1 MTTRIL
7 FALFIVS
14 SFSACGGDTV
24 TTPESPA
31 LERGLREVGNLSKP
45 RYWHAAT
52 LLQDGRVLIA
62 GGLAEPPTGREHP
75 APVVPV
81 VLGQRPGRLASAEIF
96 DPETG
101 TSSPTGSMTVSRY
114 SDHGILLPDGR
125 VLFVP
130 TFGHFP
136 FEMYDFHSARFDFV
150 TILHPGISI
159 QTTSP
164 LANGKVFLTTTKLAG
179 VLDPATGTI
188 SAIIWMDH
196 PRFGHTAT
204 VMKDGRVLIVG
215 GKLVKGDGGLVGRNL
230 IYDPSSEAFSE
241 AGNLKFDRVH
251 HKAVLLQDG
260 RVLIV
265 GGDVGDGPHVQTAE
279 IYDPET
285 NTFSPAG
292 TSGMDPLAA
301 LLLPSGRVF
310 FIHRDNGSIALYN
323 PDTQVFSPT
332 GHSIGQWRSGATV
345 TRLDDGRVVIAGGV
359 NYSDGGH
366 SAVPESIS
374 DQIFV
379 FTP

>member
-31 LERGLREVGNLSKP
+31 LERGLREVGIMTQP
-45 RYWHAAT
+45 RYQHAAT
-52 LLQDGRVLIA
+52 LLLNGRVLIA

-75 APVVPV
+75 APGVPV

-159 QTTSP
+159 RTTSL
-164 LANGKVFLTTTKLAG
+164 LANEKVFLSTTKLAG

-265 GGDVGDGPHVQTAE
+265 GGSDADFRSSVQTAE
-279 IYDPET
+279 MYDPESDS
-285 NTFSPAG
+285 FSPVG
-292 TSGMDPLAA
+292 VSTIEPLAA
-301 LLLPSGRVF
+301 RLLPTGDVLLIRQ
-310 FIHRDNGSIALYN
+310 DNGDIVLFN
-323 PDTQVFSPT
+323 PATHAFSPT
-332 GHSIGQWRSGATV
+332 GHSIGWRTRPTV
-345 TRLDDGRVVIAGGV
+345 TLLADGRVMIAGG
-359 NYSDGGH
+359 SKDTGSGH
-366 SAVPESIS
+366 TLKEEIT
-374 DQIFV
+374 DQVHI